1 MGNNDSEKK
10 ELAKI
15 LRYTNFLLLFIPMGL
30 IAIFALI
37 FLEKI
42 DFPLSKT
49 EEKIEILAN
58 IDSSKKE
65 SATPSPK
72 LTVWQAPDT
81 STIPKD
87 GQGKLIR
94 YGRELIKNTAI
105 YLGTQGSVANMS
117 NGMNCQNCHLEAGT
131 KPFGNNY
138 SAVASTYP
146 KFRERSGTVET
157 IPKRVNDC
165 FERSLNGK
173 ALDTASR
180 EMQAIVAYIHW
191 LGKDVGKGKKPEGA
205 GILELAY
212 LDRAANPEKGR
223 IVYEKKC
230 FSCHQLDGSGVP
242 DTEKGGYQYPP
253 LWGKNSYNNG
263 AGLFRLSRFAGYVKA
278 NMPLGASYNSPLLTD
293 EDAWDIAAYVNSM
306 PRPDV
311 RQTVM
316 KNDWKNIGGKPID
329 YPFAPFTDSFSEEQ
343 HKFGNFKPIVATQ
356 KVKK

>member
-1 MGNNDSEKK
+1 MENK
-10 ELAKI
+10 ELNQK
-15 LRYTNFLLLFIPMGL
+15 LRYLIGLLAVIPLAIVLLLGL
-30 IAIFALI
+30 LVAQMLGLRINVDIYWK
-37 FLEKI
+37 E
-42 DFPLSKT
+42 T
-49 EEKIEILAN
+49 AN
-58 IDSSKKE
+58 TANNSVVVTKPAEAKASLP
-65 SATPSPK
+65 T
-72 LTVWQAPDT
+72 LWQAPDT
-81 STIPKD
+81 STIPQD
-87 GQGKLIR
+87 EQGKLIR
-94 YGRELIKNTAI
+94 YGRELIKNTSA
-105 YLGTQGSVANMS
+105 YLGKNGSVAKMS
-117 NGMNCQNCHLEAGT
+117 NDMNCQNCHLEAGT

-165 FERSLNGK
+165 LERSLNGK
-173 ALDTASR
+173 PLDTASR
-180 EMQAIVAYIHW
+180 EMQAIVEYIHW
-191 LGKDVGKGKKPEGA
+191 LGKDVKKEEKPAGA

-212 LDRAANPEKGR
+212 MDRAASPEKGK

-293 EDAWDIAAYVNSM
+293 EEAWDIAAYVNSM

-311 RQTVM
+311 RKTVM
-316 KNDWKNIGGKPID
+316 KNDWKNIAGKPID
-329 YPFAPFTDSFSEEQ
+329 HPFAPFADGFSEEQ
-343 HKFGNFKPIVATQ
+343 HKFGNFKPIIAAR
-356 KVKK
+356 KK